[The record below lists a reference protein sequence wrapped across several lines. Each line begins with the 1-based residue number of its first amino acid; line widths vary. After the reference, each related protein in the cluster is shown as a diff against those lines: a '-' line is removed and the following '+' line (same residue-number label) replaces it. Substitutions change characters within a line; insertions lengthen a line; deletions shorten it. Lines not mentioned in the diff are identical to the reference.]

1 VFPQIEDASLADKA
15 KNAYNGVSR
24 GTRRESSNC
33 APRLRRGQTMTDTT
47 TQKPLRVSTE
57 STAGPYIMLP
67 LSQIDEVTRLL
78 DDHHIRYWVEENSIS
93 LNGGP
98 YISTINLGRE
108 GNAQAVQAI
117 LDDAR

>member
-1 VFPQIEDASLADKA
+1 
-15 KNAYNGVSR
+15 
-24 GTRRESSNC
+24 
-33 APRLRRGQTMTDTT
+33 MTDTT
-47 TQKPLRVSTE
+47 TEKPMHVSTDG
-57 STAGPYIMLP
+57 TAGPYITLP
-67 LSQIDEVTRLL
+67 LSQVDEVTRLL
-78 DDHHIRYWVEENSIS
+78 DGHGIRHWVEENSIS